1 MENVILTET
10 GIHIDDLGRIVIP
23 RTIRKSAKIM
33 EGEKLDLFLTND
45 GSIIL
50 RKSETTKVELS
61 PIVEPEKIIYTFE
74 NPYDNNYRVV
84 SITPEQDKLLEWLCD
99 NECINGDV
107 NITHGYP
114 NCEDLTK

>member
-61 PIVEPEKIIYTFE
+61 PIIEPEKIIYTFE

-84 SITPEQDKLLEWLCD
+84 SITPEQDKLLEWLID
-99 NECINGDV
+99 NEYISNDV
-107 NITHGYP
+107 DITHGYP
-114 NCEDLTK
+114 NCDDLTK

>member
-1 MENVILTET
+1 MENIILTET

-61 PIVEPEKIIYTFE
+61 PIIEPEKIIYTFVLE
-74 NPYDNNYRVV
+74 LVSNSCPSLIQLKAIIVTSATRGNYFF
-84 SITPEQDKLLEWLCD
+84 IQKCLIIKHLLYIC
-99 NECINGDV
+99 
-107 NITHGYP
+107 
-114 NCEDLTK
+114 

>member
-1 MENVILTET
+1 MENVILTGT
-10 GIHIDDLGRIVIP
+10 GIRIDDLGRIVIP

-33 EGEKLDLFLTND
+33 DGENLDIFLTND

-50 RKSETTKVELS
+50 RKSETTEVES
-61 PIVEPEKIIYTFE
+61 CSSVEPEKIIYTFE

-84 SITPEQDKLLEWLCD
+84 SITPEQNKLLEWLVD
-99 NECINGDV
+99 NNYIDADV

-114 NCEDLTK
+114 NCDDLTS